1 MNMDWIL
8 QCFPD
13 YNVLVEF
20 DNIEAKEE
28 KQEIHGLK
36 ERINTPC
43 MFCGKPFE
51 FWGKK
56 DTAHA
61 VSECLGN
68 KKLINFCEC
77 YDCNHLFGEIAENH
91 LGKFIMPYRFI
102 SETYGKGKSRNV
114 IKDKSENDNLS
125 YGTYRFE
132 QKKNVPVFQSE
143 TFDVHNMLIEKAG
156 AGRLTMTKNGFRIS
170 IPRQKYK
177 PQMVYVSLLKIAYT
191 LLPIAELPHYI
202 NGMRHLYYYISMSSL
217 HNQDGNQT
225 GKTAS
230 EDDRQKYIDSLPN
243 IGIEILLSSP
253 LIKNG
258 VNVCLLKRIKKADI
272 EPKILFAIQMKWYT
286 IVIPILSDDY
296 ASGNICKYSF
306 FESENI
312 NARRLNFS
320 EIEEE
325 FICDMRAEK
334 NEIPKELYKELEEDL
349 KNSNLIRKK
358 DL

>member
-36 ERINTPC
+36 ERINTLC

-156 AGRLTMTKNGFRIS
+156 AGRLTMAKNGFRIS
-170 IPRQKYK
+170 IP
-177 PQMVYVSLLKIAYT
+177 SIT
-191 LLPIAELPHYI
+191 
-202 NGMRHLYYYISMSSL
+202 
-217 HNQDGNQT
+217 
-225 GKTAS
+225 
-230 EDDRQKYIDSLPN
+230 
-243 IGIEILLSSP
+243 
-253 LIKNG
+253 
-258 VNVCLLKRIKKADI
+258 
-272 EPKILFAIQMKWYT
+272 
-286 IVIPILSDDY
+286 
-296 ASGNICKYSF
+296 SF
-306 FESENI
+306 
-312 NARRLNFS
+312 
-320 EIEEE
+320 
-325 FICDMRAEK
+325 K
-334 NEIPKELYKELEEDL
+334 
-349 KNSNLIRKK
+349 
-358 DL
+358 